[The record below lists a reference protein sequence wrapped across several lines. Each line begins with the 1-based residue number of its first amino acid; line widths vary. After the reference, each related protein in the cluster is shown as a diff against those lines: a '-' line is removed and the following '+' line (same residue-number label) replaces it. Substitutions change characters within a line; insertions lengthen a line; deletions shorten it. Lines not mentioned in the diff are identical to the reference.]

1 MSTADTAGHEIKL
14 RYQRVASLR
23 SVQRALYPIRPLPG
37 RLPAEATLK
46 ETRERLKQIQPDPR
60 SADAEVERLS
70 PEDRAEE
77 IRQIDRLIDE
87 AAGELRSL
95 AQGLNFSELR
105 AALPGVRKS
114 KPHEVQALLDLF
126 LVDEEMAIGALSIV
140 EYVATLLATD
150 DSGAQRVLAAD
161 PVSATPRLREVCEAV
176 AVPDPAVIRSHVQAF
191 EEAILEVARTDA
203 MEPLI
208 LRMRQRK
215 AEIGRLLLVPDLFRK
230 AVEYNLTISNR
241 LDDLL
246 EAERTL
252 ALLDLETATAEE
264 SAPPAGETATSG
276 KASEERE
283 RAAIR
288 EIGAT
293 LADRVQ
299 RRPVTGPAAPLVEAL
314 DLSLLNGK
322 ERQVLGSGELEPDG
336 ELQRSVII
344 LGLLSRS
351 GEESDAPLSDLGL
364 PRGRITGHWVPALD
378 TALQKAIADQLR
390 ENAYAEAKALSQL
403 RSKHL
408 YRVIEAER
416 NAVAAPTRPAPIRK
430 TEPSTPAGPVKP
442 MPEASRR
449 ASRRRSRKAT
459 LRAPGR
465 ARRWVRRVAIG
476 VGLGAAAVAAA
487 FHFQAGNDARSAHLL
502 SPADL
507 TALSSYLDS
516 AYRDGH
522 GHGPTF
528 FGTLNP
534 KWNGLSPRAQREEAM
549 RLGGD
554 LARSGVDQVMLFDRK
569 RALRIHYVG
578 GNLLFPQPGKH

>member
-1 MSTADTAGHEIKL
+1 MSTADIGSQPIKQRYERLAG
-14 RYQRVASLR
+14 LR

-37 RLPAEATLK
+37 RLPAESTLK
-46 ETRERLKQIQPDPR
+46 ETRERLRRIQPDPR
-60 SADAEVERLS
+60 SADAEVQRLS
-70 PEDRAEE
+70 PGDRAGALRE
-77 IRQIDRLIDE
+77 IDRLLDN

-114 KPHEVQALLDLF
+114 KPHEVEALLDLF
-126 LVDEEMAIGALSIV
+126 LVDEEMAVGALSIV
-140 EYVATLLATD
+140 EYVATLLSTD
-150 DSGAQRVLAAD
+150 HSGSERVLASD
-161 PVSATPRLREVCEAV
+161 PVSATPRLRAVCEAV
-176 AVPDPAVIRSHVQAF
+176 AVPDPAVIRSHVEAF
-191 EEAILEVARTDA
+191 EEALLEVARTDA

-215 AEIGRLLLVPDLFRK
+215 AEIGRLLLVPELFRK
-230 AVEYNLTISNR
+230 AVDYNLTVSNR

-252 ALLDLETATAEE
+252 AHLDLETATADE
-264 SAPPAGETATSG
+264 SAVPAEETGASG
-276 KASEERE
+276 KHSEERE
-283 RAAIR
+283 RSAIR

-299 RRPVTGPAAPLVEAL
+299 RRPVTGPAATLVETL

-322 ERQVLGSGELEPDG
+322 ERQVLGSGELEPEG
-336 ELQRSVII
+336 ELQRSVIL

-351 GEESDAPLSDLGL
+351 DEEADARLSDLGL
-364 PRGRITGHWVPALD
+364 PRERITGHWVPAFD
-378 TALQKAIADQLR
+378 TAIQKAIADQLR
-390 ENAYAEAKALSQL
+390 DNAYAEAKALSQL

-408 YRVIEAER
+408 YRVVEAER
-416 NAVAAPTRPAPIRK
+416 NAAGAKVPPVRHEAERLGRPAPVGSPGS
-430 TEPSTPAGPVKP
+430 EPAPSP
-442 MPEASRR
+442 
-449 ASRRRSRKAT
+449 SRRRSRRAT

-465 ARRWVRRVAIG
+465 GRQWVRRIAIG

-487 FHFQAGNDARSAHLL
+487 LHFQAGNDVRSAHLL

-507 TALSSYLDS
+507 TTVSRYLDS

-528 FGTLNP
+528 FGTLSP
-534 KWNGLSPRAQREEAM
+534 QWNALSARAQREEAM
-549 RLGGD
+549 RLGLD

-569 RALRIHYVG
+569 RALRVHYAG
-578 GNLLFPQPGKH
+578 GDLLFPQPRKN